1 MRKPNIDK
9 LSYNELVELSER
21 VQEAIDQRK
30 ADEKAA
36 LRQQMKELAA
46 EAGFDLEDVVAKGR
60 ARQKRSKVAPKYRNP
75 NDPTQTWSGRGRQ
88 PNWLVAEIKKGKTP
102 EDFQINW
109 ASIWHSDYGADLLQI
124 AETRKARTAFRY
136 PTLYTRPSRRALG
149 LRVFDHHA
157 IRVHAIRVIAI
168 LFSGSLLDTP
178 NDW

>member
-102 EDFQINW
+102 EDFQIN
-109 ASIWHSDYGADLLQI
+109 
-124 AETRKARTAFRY
+124 
-136 PTLYTRPSRRALG
+136 
-149 LRVFDHHA
+149 
-157 IRVHAIRVIAI
+157 
-168 LFSGSLLDTP
+168 
-178 NDW
+178 